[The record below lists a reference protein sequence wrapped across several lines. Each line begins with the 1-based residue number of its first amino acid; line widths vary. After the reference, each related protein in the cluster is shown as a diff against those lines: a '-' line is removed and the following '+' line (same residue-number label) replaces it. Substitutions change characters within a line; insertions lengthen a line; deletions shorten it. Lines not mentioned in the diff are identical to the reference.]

1 MEGGGREGGN
11 IIGPSRM
18 GENTLIAEG
27 VIVGHPAK
35 ASMLAARD
43 FSSSRGAQAGRG
55 CILRAGTIIYEDA
68 VLGDDVQTAHHVV
81 VREGARVGDGCVL
94 GSNTVVRE
102 GAELGRNVR
111 VMESVVISE
120 GARLGN
126 DIFIGP
132 GVQFT
137 AGRFMTGAMQAAGEM
152 STEEASSQE
161 GRYWDGPS
169 VTVETGVRIGA
180 NAIILAGVSLGRGCV
195 VAAGAVVSND
205 VPPEGLVVGNP
216 ARLIKRGT
224 P

>member
-1 MEGGGREGGN
+1 
-11 IIGPSRM
+11 M
-18 GENTLIAEG
+18 GENTLVAEG
-27 VIVGHPAK
+27 VIIGHPAK
-35 ASMLAARD
+35 DSMLEARD
-43 FSSSRGAQAGRG
+43 FTSSRGAQVGRG

-94 GSNTVVRE
+94 GNNTVVRE

-120 GARLGN
+120 GALLEN

-137 AGRFMTGAMQAAGEM
+137 AGRFMTGAMQAAGKM
-152 STEEASSQE
+152 SAEEASSEE
-161 GRYWDGPS
+161 GRYWNGAS
-169 VTVETGVRIGA
+169 VTVEEGARIGA
-180 NAIILAGVSLGRGCV
+180 NAVILAGVRLGRGCI
-195 VAAGAVVSND
+195 VAAGSVVSND
-205 VPPEGLVVGNP
+205 VPAGGVVMGNP
-216 ARLIKRGT
+216 GRLMKRGT